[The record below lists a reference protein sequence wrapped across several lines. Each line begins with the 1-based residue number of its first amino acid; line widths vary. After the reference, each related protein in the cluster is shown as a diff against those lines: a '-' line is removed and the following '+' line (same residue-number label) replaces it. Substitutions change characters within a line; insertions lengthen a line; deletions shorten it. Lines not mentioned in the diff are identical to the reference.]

1 MKKIILLTNKDGF
14 DSGIVPCGDFNCSDG
29 WTLKSNSTIENG
41 QLTIDTT
48 IDGVYYDNAVSNV
61 QVEAG
66 KTYGYEI
73 DIETNTDLLYLKLG
87 SNPSDW
93 IGLNGV
99 TGLISGQHTVVT
111 TWYIIL
117 EDRHS
122 TTGTYVIN
130 SLKVWEI

>member
-1 MKKIILLTNKDGF
+1 MKKVLLFGKKGF

-29 WTLKSNSTIENG
+29 WNLKSNTTIENG

-48 IDGVYYDNAVSNV
+48 IDGVYYENAVSNV
-61 QVEAG
+61 QVESG

-73 DIETNTDLLYLKLG
+73 DIETNTDVLFLKLG
-87 SNPSDW
+87 SNVSDW
-93 IGLNGV
+93 IALNGV
-99 TGLISGQHTVVT
+99 TGKISGTHTVTT